1 MKRLRMALPES
12 FDYLVE
18 PFCGSAS
25 FSLDMIEGQF
35 IAGSKVWLN
44 DKNPSLM
51 AFWKV
56 LRDERHGLIAELR
69 RRRVFRA
76 AGIFI
81 VAGWV
86 AVQVASL
93 VFPAVNVPDAAL
105 RYVWLAAILLFP
117 LFIIFAWSY
126 DFTPA
131 GLVRTPPAETSEN
144 IDLSLRKSDYVILS
158 ALALVGIAIT
168 WELTTSIRDIEPGA
182 PSEYRDKDI
191 HPNSIAVLPL
201 ENISGNP
208 DQQYFVSGMQ
218 DALIA
223 SLSRI
228 GALKVTS
235 KTSTMRYRDTV
246 VAIPIIAAQ
255 LGVAR
260 LIEGTIYR
268 VDDRVRI
275 TVKLVDASADEHIW
289 TETFE
294 KEVKDVMMLQNEVAL
309 AIAQQVEV
317 TVSPVEQARLQSA
330 KAVNPAAYQ
339 AFLKGQFHVERFT
352 PQDMMLAG
360 QYYQQALAIDPE
372 YPLALWGLSKLCGF
386 QAQAGL
392 ITPTEARER
401 CLLPIE
407 KALALDDSLPEAHMG
422 YASQM
427 TWQQFNWDAADVAF
441 RRAIELNPSYA
452 EARMFYSH
460 YLTLVGRVEEGT
472 EQMRLALELDP
483 LNPFVQGLHGA
494 QLMMRDHF
502 REAVKVLEDVFAS
515 TPGFGFGYG
524 VIWPGYYALGERDK
538 AIAAGVNH
546 FRITRGNPTGA
557 LALEEAYVDGNY
569 YGALLHAAS
578 VLENHS
584 ESSHVPPMDIGLLYA
599 DAGEVDKA
607 IDWFEKAYRDHDP
620 EAPYM
625 GVIVKPKAVLSNPR
639 FIALLRDM
647 KLNYWAD
654 KYSQPDTKGSL
665 AP

>member
-1 MKRLRMALPES
+1 MSR
-12 FDYLVE
+12 F
-18 PFCGSAS
+18 
-25 FSLDMIEGQF
+25 QQ
-35 IAGSKVWLN
+35 
-44 DKNPSLM
+44 
-51 AFWKV
+51 
-56 LRDERHGLIAELR
+56 LITELR

-117 LFIIFAWSY
+117 LLVIFAWFY
-126 DFTPA
+126 DVTPA
-131 GLVRTPPAETSEN
+131 GLVRTPSADMSEN
-144 IDLSLRKSDYVILS
+144 IDLSLRRADYVILS

-168 WELTTSIRDIEPGA
+168 WELTTSIRDIEPGT
-182 PSEYRDKDI
+182 PFEFQDKEI

-201 ENISGNP
+201 DNLSGEP
-208 DQQYFVSGMQ
+208 EQQYFVSGMH

-228 GALKVTS
+228 SALKVTS

-246 VAIPIIAAQ
+246 LAIPRIAAQ
-255 LGVAR
+255 LGVAK

-275 TVKLVDASADEHIW
+275 TVKLVDARADEHIW

-294 KEVKDVMMLQNEVAL
+294 NEVKDVMLLQNEVAL

-317 TVSPVEQARLQSA
+317 TVLPVEQARLQSA
-330 KAVNPAAYQ
+330 ERLNPAAYE

-360 QYYQQALAIDPE
+360 QYYQQALDIDPD
-372 YPLALWGLSKLCGF
+372 YPLAHWGLSKLCGF

-427 TWQQFNWDAADVAF
+427 TWQHFNWEAADVAF

-494 QLMMRDHF
+494 QLLMSGDPQG
-502 REAVKVLEDVFAS
+502 AIKVIEDVMAS
-515 TPGFGFGYG
+515 TPGFGFGYMITS
-524 VIWPGYYALGERDK
+524 VAYDVLGENDK
-538 AIAAGVNH
+538 AIAAAVND
-546 FRITRGNPTGA
+546 FRITRGDPTGA
-557 LALEEAYVDGNY
+557 LALEEAYVDGDY
-569 YGALLHAAS
+569 RGALLHAAS
-578 VLENHS
+578 VLAKHS
-584 ESSHVPPMDIGLLYA
+584 ENSYVQPMNIGFLYA
-599 DAGEVDKA
+599 QAGEVDKA
-607 IDWFEKAYRDHDP
+607 IDWFEKGYQDHDP
-620 EAPYM
+620 DAPFM
-625 GVIVKPKAVLSNPR
+625 AVMVKPAAVLSHPR
-639 FIALLRDM
+639 FIELLRNM
-647 KLNYWAD
+647 KLDYWAD
-654 KYSQPDTKGSL
+654 KYSQ
-665 AP
+665 